1 MERGAA
7 DPQKS
12 PDRRTNHER
21 SQKRPDLHR
30 CRSASAFSIAWSTR
44 DSGRDRKEAEMIT
57 TGTEKIQQPA
67 DERKYRNRREW
78 GRDRDVAEIFS
89 LKKGTLRTLEKQ
101 GKIRSVLLKVS
112 GDKSKIRLWDLD
124 SVRELLASSIEN
136 PNGGNQPPKSSN

>member
-1 MERGAA
+1 
-7 DPQKS
+7 
-12 PDRRTNHER
+12 
-21 SQKRPDLHR
+21 
-30 CRSASAFSIAWSTR
+30 
-44 DSGRDRKEAEMIT
+44 MIT
-57 TGTEKIQQPA
+57 TGTEKIQQQA

-112 GDKSKIRLWDLD
+112 GDKSTIRLWDLD